1 MLGIEGK
8 TVLVTGAGRGI
19 GRSVA
24 RRLAE
29 EGATVAVNDVDE
41 DRASSAV
48 DTINDAGVAGE
59 ALEAPAD
66 VTDFGS
72 VQSMLS
78 DVEDSAGVVEILVNN
93 AGKNTMG
100 WFLEED
106 PGDWPDLVELN
117 LLGQVYCARAVA
129 ERMVETETSGTIVG
143 MASDAGRSGSAAQT
157 VYSSTKA
164 GVIGFT
170 KSLAQ
175 ELSRFDITVNAV
187 APGPVETEGVE
198 DLMEETELAQSV
210 FENIADEVPLGR
222 SVRPE
227 DVASV
232 VAFLA
237 SDDAGFL
244 TGQVISVS
252 GGLTMHD

>member
-41 DRASSAV
+41 DRVSSAV
-48 DTINDAGVAGE
+48 ETINDAGVAGE

-66 VTDFGS
+66 VTDLES
-72 VQSMLS
+72 LRSMLS
-78 DVEDSAGVVEILVNN
+78 GVEDSAGVVEILVNN

-106 PGDWPDLVELN
+106 PEEWPGLVELN
-117 LLGQVYCARAVA
+117 LLGQIYCARAVA

-143 MASDAGRSGSAAQT
+143 MASDAGRSGSAAQA

-198 DLMEETELAQSV
+198 DLKEETKLAQSV

-222 SVRPE
+222 TVRPE

-252 GGLTMHD
+252 GGLTMND